1 MLSNLEC
8 NSIIDY
14 KKYNFNKK
22 ALTENL
28 SFKLDSFLNESK
40 IDFSNVINVKLI
52 ISNKLS
58 CLVPKELFDER
69 LSLDYLKFNS
79 KLIENDFASNDYIEE
94 LETYNVYLPFVNV
107 NNYLV
112 ERFGSFEY
120 YHSSTILLRKILKTT
135 TNDSRTLFFTNIE
148 TDSFQ
153 VIIFKNKNLLYYND
167 FEYQTKEDILYFL
180 LFVIEQN
187 KEIKSDTKLN
197 ILGGISENDK
207 NFNFISQFI
216 KNIVTFKT
224 KSFTDK
230 DLIKIK
236 IDFILS

>member
-1 MLSNLEC
+1 
-8 NSIIDY
+8 
-14 KKYNFNKK
+14 
-22 ALTENL
+22 
-28 SFKLDSFLNESK
+28 
-40 IDFSNVINVKLI
+40 
-52 ISNKLS
+52 
-58 CLVPKELFDER
+58 
-69 LSLDYLKFNS
+69 
-79 KLIENDFASNDYIEE
+79 
-94 LETYNVYLPFVNV
+94 LPFVNV
-107 NNYLV
+107 TNYLV

-135 TNDSRTLFFTNIE
+135 TNDSKTLFFTNIE
-148 TDSFQ
+148 TESFQ

-197 ILGGISENDK
+197 ILGDISENDK

-216 KNIVTFKT
+216 KNIETSKT

-236 IDFILS
+236 VDFILS